1 MNKKFL
7 NNLNLLRDHNQNATM
22 CLYDTMIQFTEIRQK
37 VMVEHT
43 NKKLLSFTKLMAR
56 VFISL
61 KTKHSLVIT
70 ASGRL

>member
-37 VMVEHT
+37 VMAEHT
-43 NKKLLSFTKLMAR
+43 NKKLLSFTKLMSR
-56 VFISL
+56 VFHFFKN
-61 KTKHSLVIT
+61 KTFF
-70 ASGRL
+70 GYYG

>member
-61 KTKHSLVIT
+61 KTKHSFVIT

>member
-37 VMVEHT
+37 VMAEHT
-43 NKKLLSFTKLMAR
+43 NKKLLSFTKLMSR